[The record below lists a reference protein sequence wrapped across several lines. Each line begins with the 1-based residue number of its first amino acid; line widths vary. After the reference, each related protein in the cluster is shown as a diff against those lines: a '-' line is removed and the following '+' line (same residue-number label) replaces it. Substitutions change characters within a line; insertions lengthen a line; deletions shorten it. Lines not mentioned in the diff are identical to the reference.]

1 MWVQFLGQED
11 TLEEGMATHS
21 SILVW
26 RIPWTEEPEG
36 FQSIGSHRVGH
47 DLAFT
52 HAESNYAHRKST
64 CRLLSPHPHIEF
76 NAGLH
81 SRRIASVLE
90 EYGRRSQTS
99 EFGEIF
105 QRLFECW
112 GSPARSQE
120 IGFEF
125 TMRLPWWLRW

>member
-1 MWVQFLGQED
+1 MHKTWVQSLGQED

-26 RIPWTEEPEG
+26 RIPWTEEPG
-36 FQSIGSHRVGH
+36 RLQSIGSHGVGH
-47 DLAFT
+47 NLAFPVQRVTMPTERVLADCSLHILILSLMQDFT
-52 HAESNYAHRKST
+52 H
-64 CRLLSPHPHIEF
+64 IGF
-76 NAGLH
+76 
-81 SRRIASVLE
+81 ASVLE
-90 EYGRRSQTS
+90 EYGRRSQTL

-105 QRLFECW
+105 QRLLECW

-125 TMRLPWWLRW
+125 TM